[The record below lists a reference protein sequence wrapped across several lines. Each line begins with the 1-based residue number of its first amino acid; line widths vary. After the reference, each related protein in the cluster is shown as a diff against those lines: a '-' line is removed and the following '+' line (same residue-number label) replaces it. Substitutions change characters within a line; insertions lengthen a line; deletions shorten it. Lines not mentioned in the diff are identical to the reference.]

1 MPRSDVAYPDGSLSW
16 SGGVDSIKVTTLQ
29 SEKVPDGIRR
39 DQLCWAD
46 NANLRDGGITQRH
59 GYLLRGTVHD
69 GSALFQGKFMYHPL
83 GANPYEIWSIG
94 GRIYKVDVENFA
106 VTDLSAIFG
115 LTNPV
120 DTPFAFFVQG
130 EEFLIIQ
137 AGDYGL
143 SGPVIPGTTDAQGNT
158 LPLFWD
164 GVTLRRSNGIT
175 GFTGVAL
182 PYSTTPVVYL
192 LNITAAFTYPAV
204 AATVVVSLDA
214 PYPGSVD
221 DVGTL
226 GFAGTF
232 KVTAAA
238 ANTVTLETISSPFVG
253 ASQPATN
260 NVPFTTTTPP
270 PAATATGPINE
281 IPAATCMEY
290 YMGRIWYAQGR
301 IYTAG
306 DIVVGASGT
315 LAYRFRD
322 SILKV
327 TENPMAI
334 GGDGF
339 TVPTQDGNIRALQ
352 AGGAIDV
359 SLGQGRLFIF
369 TRKAVYALQVPVT
382 RTAWIAATNDNQ
394 PLQTVVQLI
403 NGSVNDR
410 SIVSVNGDLYYQ
422 SLEPGIRSLIQAV
435 KYFNQPGNRQI
446 SANEQRILQFNDRDL
461 MRGASGILFNNYL
474 LQAALPKQTP
484 QGIAYQAMVP
494 MDFMPISSFGQ
505 EKEPIW
511 LGMQEGLDVLQLAVG
526 DFGGRERAF
535 AAVVSRG
542 EGDVPTG
549 TIELWEI
556 TNTSKTDKVDGGI
569 GGGNRVTWLFE
580 TPAFTWAG
588 NIGELNLKKLVTVEI
603 GVDRVSGTVNFF
615 LQWRPDSAA
624 CWLNYHQW
632 EICSP
637 KNSNETTFDPISYPI
652 LDCLESYRS
661 PMVMPLPPLNCSGP
675 MGRPANI
682 GMQHQFRLIVRGFC
696 RIRSFVPMAEPYER
710 SLYRYIACVKE
721 WFRSIGA

>member
-1 MPRSDVAYPDGSLSW
+1 MPRSDIAFPDGSCSF
-16 SGGVDSIKVTTLQ
+16 SGGVDSVKVTTLQ

-46 NANLRDGGITQRH
+46 NCNLRDGGITQRM
-59 GYLLRGTVHD
+59 GYLLRTTIHPPSG
-69 GSALFQGKFMYHPL
+69 LWQGWYPYDPL
-83 GANPYEIWSIG
+83 GANPYAIASIS
-94 GRIYKVDVENFA
+94 GRIFKIDLETYS

-115 LTNPV
+115 LTNPA

-130 EEFLIIQ
+130 EEFLVIQ

-143 SGPVIPGTTDAQGNT
+143 GGPVIPGTTDAAGNT

-164 GVTLRRSNGIT
+164 GVTLRRS
-175 GFTGVAL
+175 
-182 PYSTTPVVYL
+182 
-192 LNITAAFTYPAV
+192 
-204 AATVVVSLDA
+204 
-214 PYPGSVD
+214 
-221 DVGTL
+221 
-226 GFAGTF
+226 AGL
-232 KVTAAA
+232 AGGE
-238 ANTVTLETISSPFVG
+238 L
-253 ASQPATN
+253 
-260 NVPFTTTTPP
+260 
-270 PAATATGPINE
+270 PAATA
-281 IPAATCMEY
+281 MDY
-290 YMGRIWYAQGR
+290 YMWRIWYAQGR
-301 IYTAG
+301 QYIAG
-306 DIVVGASGT
+306 DILRGAAGT
-315 LAYRFRD
+315 LPYQFRD

-327 TENPMAI
+327 TENPVAV

-339 TVPTQDGNIRALQ
+339 TLPTQDGNIRCIRH
-352 AGGAIDV
+352 GAQIDAA
-359 SLGQGRLFIF
+359 LGQGRLFIF
-369 TRKAVYALQVPVT
+369 TRKAVYALQVPIT
-382 RTAWIAATNDNQ
+382 RTDWIAATNANQ

-410 SIVSVNGDLYYQ
+410 SVVCVNGDLYYQ
-422 SLEPGIRSLIQAV
+422 SLEPGIRSLMQSV
-435 KYFNQPGNRQI
+435 RYFNQPGNRQI

-461 MRGASGILFNNYL
+461 MRGSSGIFFNNYV
-474 LQAALPKQTP
+474 LQTALPKQTP
-484 QGIAYQAMVP
+484 QGIVHQALIP
-494 MDFMPISSFGQ
+494 MDVMPISSFGQ

-511 LGMQEGLDVLQLAVG
+511 LGMQEGVDFLQLATG

-542 EGDVPTG
+542 QGDVPVG

-556 TNTSKTDKVDGGI
+556 TNTSKTDKVDGGVD
-569 GGGNRVTWLFE
+569 GGNRVTWLFE

-652 LDCLESYRS
+652 QECLESYRS
-661 PMVMPLPPLNCSGP
+661 PMVMPVPPNNCAGP
-675 MGRPANI
+675 MGRPSNI
-682 GMQHQFRLIVRGFC
+682 GMQHQFRLIIRGFC
-696 RIRSFVPMAEPYER
+696 RIRSFVPMAEPHER